1 MRKVKLVVFCV
12 LVVGLLIPVGQTG
25 ATTFITDINIDQ
37 ATIIKGY
44 TVVSE
49 DENFRLGIYPEV
61 LAMETRV
68 VVKQF
73 DKDDFTYPEE
83 WQPVS
88 DVYEFDIFNKQAFQ
102 DEKPL
107 LIRIKTFE
115 KTKML
120 KKIFFWNGVID
131 EWVEL
136 PSEVGDREIMKSVL
150 HLPYAKMVVLE
161 HEEIIQIG
169 DASWYG
175 YKGCL
180 CAASPDYPKGSKLK
194 VKDLDTQ
201 KEIIITVNDYGPDR
215 SIFPERVID
224 LDKVAFMELG
234 RLSWGILHNILVT
247 KIK

>member
-25 ATTFITDINIDQ
+25 ETTFITDINIDQ